1 MPDMRWTNKLLFSSA
16 ITQGAVY
23 VIRPMMI
30 YRAIELDA
38 SASVIGFIAA
48 VYALFPVLFALSFGR
63 LVGRVGEG
71 RFVIVGTFF
80 IGVSALTL
88 IVADNLVVVA
98 IGAAL
103 SGVAHLACMVGGQT
117 MVALKSPID
126 KYDEHFGRYT
136 FSASLGQMV
145 GPILAT
151 LVAGSTG
158 VLPRST
164 SAAFALALALSAVA
178 MIPVISWRADVPTVR
193 ANHGDIGTFRAA
205 GKIIK
210 KPGMF
215 AAIFTSLAISSTA
228 DILVVILPLYGNEN
242 QFSAL
247 SIGVII
253 SIRAAT
259 SMTSRYFLGSL
270 SARFSTKKLLVGSNL
285 ISIVACAAMA
295 FAPNPVT
302 LGVIVAIAGFSLGVG
317 QPLTMSAVS
326 QLSLPEE
333 RALAVSARLTGNR
346 LGQFLVPAGAGV
358 LAAGSGT
365 SAVFIALSL
374 VLASTFLAPSKM
386 SS

>member
-1 MPDMRWTNKLLFSSA
+1 MPEMRWTNKLLFSSA

-80 IGVSALTL
+80 IGVSAATL

-117 MVALKSPID
+117 MVALKSPRD
-126 KYDEHFGRYT
+126 KYDEHFGKYT

-178 MIPVISWRADVPTVR
+178 MIPVISWRADVPTVK
-193 ANHGDIGTFRAA
+193 ADHGDTGTFRAA
-205 GKIIK
+205 GKLLK

-242 QFSAL
+242 QFSAF

-270 SARFSTKKLLVGSNL
+270 SARFSTKKLLVGSNI
-285 ISIVACAAMA
+285 ISILACAAMA

-317 QPLTMSAVS
+317 QPLTMSTVS

-365 SAVFIALSL
+365 SAVFIALSML
-374 VLASTFLAPSKM
+374 LASSFLAPSKM